1 MYIIGKSTTKINCKC
16 AIFYVAMSLPE
27 ANPVPLSTSCRLTAY
42 FSADPRD
49 PRFVRLWRRMLRAE
63 TVKPTEGALQMAL
76 KVAVT
81 GLSVQHAK
89 IYGKYMENIWKY
101 IWKIY
106 GKYMGNMGNMG
117 TCCLKFD
124 GI

>member
-1 MYIIGKSTTKINCKC
+1 
-16 AIFYVAMSLPE
+16 MSLPE
-27 ANPVPLSTSCRLTAY
+27 ANPVPLPTSCRLTAY

-89 IYGKYMENIWKY
+89 IYGKYMENIWK
-101 IWKIY
+101 IY
-106 GKYMGNMGNMG
+106 GKYGNMLLKIGWDLRQQNM
-117 TCCLKFD
+117 T
-124 GI
+124 

>member
-1 MYIIGKSTTKINCKC
+1 
-16 AIFYVAMSLPE
+16 
-27 ANPVPLSTSCRLTAY
+27 
-42 FSADPRD
+42 
-49 PRFVRLWRRMLRAE
+49 MLRAE

-81 GLSVQHAK
+81 GLSVQHAKIYVKYMENIWK

>member
-1 MYIIGKSTTKINCKC
+1 
-16 AIFYVAMSLPE
+16 MSLPE

-63 TVKPTEGALQMAL
+63 TVKPTEGAGALQMAL

-89 IYGKYMENIWKY
+89 IYGKYMENIWKIY
-101 IWKIY
+101 GNIY
-106 GKYMGNMGNMG
+106 GKYMGN
-117 TCCLKFD
+117 
-124 GI
+124 IWEIWEIWEHAA

>member
-1 MYIIGKSTTKINCKC
+1 MPKYIENIC
-16 AIFYVAMSLPE
+16 
-27 ANPVPLSTSCRLTAY
+27 
-42 FSADPRD
+42 
-49 PRFVRLWRRMLRAE
+49 
-63 TVKPTEGALQMAL
+63 
-76 KVAVT
+76 
-81 GLSVQHAK
+81 K
-89 IYGKYMENIWKY
+89 IYGKYIENIRKY